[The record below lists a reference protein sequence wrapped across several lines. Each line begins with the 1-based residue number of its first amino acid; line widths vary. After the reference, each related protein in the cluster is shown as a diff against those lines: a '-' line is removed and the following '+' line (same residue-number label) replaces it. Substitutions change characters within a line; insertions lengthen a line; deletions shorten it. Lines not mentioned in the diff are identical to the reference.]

1 MSEMISVEVAEK
13 ELQEWFEKNYISEEK
28 QEAFQ
33 ESVKIIKSAIQKGR
47 LILQED
53 GKLKMNLI
61 SPIGS
66 VASPV
71 NELVFNARVNR
82 KMVMPH
88 LNGVKADN
96 NDMRLLAYM
105 AASTGKNKTI
115 LMELMPEDQVLADN
129 ITVFFVN

>member
-1 MSEMISVEVAEK
+1 MSEMISAEVAEK
-13 ELQEWFEKNYISEEK
+13 ELQEWLEKNYISEEK
-28 QEAFQ
+28 QESFQ